1 MRLALLTLLLQH
13 STHGLVQPPRR
24 ASYALVAQ
32 AARTGKRQRVASWFR
47 RRRRRQNTA
56 SSETV
61 PLSQL
66 ERDSSLS
73 VTCWEAMI
81 GLEAPQ
87 TLADRR
93 LAFRVGKDAPW
104 TVVSV
109 DSSCSVAV
117 EIESCLERPAVD
129 ACVTYAN
136 EQVFEALM
144 DEKYSSA
151 AAVATRRLRISG
163 SLSVASASEP
173 LFDAVEAK
181 LRATRGVAIGGA
193 EASAARRAAAEAK
206 LDARLSDAA
215 VRPRIERWRARHLGT
230 DQQIASALLVL
241 GGALYVG
248 YCLAALEAS
257 DAVDVLPNTLYLA
270 SAVLWLLGSGA
281 LIQGSYSRDSVHQ
294 DDALHI

>member
-24 ASYALVAQ
+24 ASSALIAQ

-47 RRRRRQNTA
+47 RRRRQNTA
-56 SSETV
+56 SSEMV
-61 PLSQL
+61 PLSLL

-73 VTCWEAMI
+73 VTCWEAMA

-104 TVVSV
+104 TIVAV

-151 AAVATRRLRISG
+151 TAVATRRLRISG

-181 LRATRGVAIGGA
+181 LRATRAVAVGGA
-193 EASAARRAAAEAK
+193 EAAAARRAAAEAT
-206 LDARLSDAA
+206 LDARLRDAA
-215 VRPRIERWRARHLGT
+215 ARPRIERWRARHVGT
-230 DQQIASALLVL
+230 DQQV
-241 GGALYVG
+241 
-248 YCLAALEAS
+248 
-257 DAVDVLPNTLYLA
+257 AVCVHKINVCVDCVRRPQLRSTRRSQVRSSC
-270 SAVLWLLGSGA
+270 SAVSFT
-281 LIQGSYSRDSVHQ
+281 
-294 DDALHI
+294 

>member
-24 ASYALVAQ
+24 ASSALIAQ

-61 PLSQL
+61 AVSQL

-93 LAFRVGKDAPW
+93 LAFRVGKDAW
-104 TVVSV
+104 TIVSV
-109 DSSCSVAV
+109 DPSCSVAV
-117 EIESCLERPAVD
+117 EIESCLERPEVD
-129 ACVTYAN
+129 AAVTYAN

-181 LRATRGVAIGGA
+181 LRATRAVAVGGA
-193 EASAARRAAAEAK
+193 EAAAARRAAAEAT
-206 LDARLSDAA
+206 LDARLRDAA
-215 VRPRIERWRARHLGT
+215 ARPRFERWRARHVGT
-230 DQQIASALLVL
+230 DQQVAACVFTRAFCLLHASTTKLRYTHRSPVR
-241 GGALYVG
+241 
-248 YCLAALEAS
+248 CS
-257 DAVDVLPNTLYLA
+257 C
-270 SAVLWLLGSGA
+270 SAVSFT
-281 LIQGSYSRDSVHQ
+281 
-294 DDALHI
+294 

>member
-24 ASYALVAQ
+24 ASSAVIAQ

-104 TVVSV
+104 TLVTV

-129 ACVTYAN
+129 AAVTYAN

-173 LFDAVEAK
+173 LFDAVEVK
-181 LRATRGVAIGGA
+181 LRNTRAVAVGGA
-193 EASAARRAAAEAK
+193 EAAAARRAAAEAT
-206 LDARLSDAA
+206 LDARLRDAA
-215 VRPRIERWRARHLGT
+215 ARPRFERWRARHVST

-248 YCLAALEAS
+248 YCVAALEAS

-281 LIQGSYSRDSVHQ
+281 LIQGSYS
-294 DDALHI
+294 

>member
-1 MRLALLTLLLQH
+1 MTLVMLLLLWQH
-13 STHGLVQPPRR
+13 STHGLMQPPRR
-24 ASYALVAQ
+24 ASSIVIAQ

-47 RRRRRQNTA
+47 RRRRQPNTA

-66 ERDSSLS
+66 ERDASLS
-73 VTCWEAMI
+73 VTCWEAMA

-104 TVVSV
+104 TIVSV
-109 DSSCSVAV
+109 DPSRSVAV

-136 EQVFEALM
+136 EQVFQALM

-151 AAVATRRLRISG
+151 VAVATRRLRISG
-163 SLSVASASEP
+163 SMSIAQESEP

-181 LRATRGVAIGGA
+181 LRATRAVAVGGA
-193 EASAARRAAAEAK
+193 EAAAARRAAAEAT
-206 LDARLSDAA
+206 LDARLRDAA
-215 VRPRIERWRARHLGT
+215 ARQRFERWRARHVST

-248 YCLAALEAS
+248 YCVAALEAS

-281 LIQGSYSRDSVHQ
+281 LVQGSYS
-294 DDALHI
+294 

>member
-24 ASYALVAQ
+24 ASSALIAQ

-47 RRRRRQNTA
+47 RRRRQNTA

-66 ERDSSLS
+66 QRDSSLS

-81 GLEAPQ
+81 GLEAPR

-93 LAFRVGKDAPW
+93 LAFRVGTDAPW
-104 TVVSV
+104 TLVTV

-181 LRATRGVAIGGA
+181 LRATRGVAVGGA
-193 EASAARRAAAEAK
+193 EAAAARRAAAEAT
-206 LDARLSDAA
+206 LDARLRDAA
-215 VRPRIERWRARHLGT
+215 ARPRFERWRARHVGT
-230 DQQIASALLVL
+230 DQQVALRVHKICESTTKFRSTRRSRVRSL
-241 GGALYVG
+241 
-248 YCLAALEAS
+248 C
-257 DAVDVLPNTLYLA
+257 
-270 SAVLWLLGSGA
+270 SAVSFT
-281 LIQGSYSRDSVHQ
+281 
-294 DDALHI
+294 

>member
-24 ASYALVAQ
+24 ASSALIAQ

-47 RRRRRQNTA
+47 RRRRQQNTA
-56 SSETV
+56 SSETP

-66 ERDSSLS
+66 ERDASLS
-73 VTCWEAMI
+73 VTCWEAMA

-104 TVVSV
+104 TIVAV

-117 EIESCLERPAVD
+117 EIESCLEQPAVD
-129 ACVTYAN
+129 AAVTYAN

-151 AAVATRRLRISG
+151 VAVATRRLRISG
-163 SLSVASASEP
+163 SMSIAQESEP

-181 LRATRGVAIGGA
+181 LRATRAVAVGGA
-193 EASAARRAAAEAK
+193 EAAAARRAVAEAT
-206 LDARLSDAA
+206 LDARLRYAA
-215 VRPRIERWRARHLGT
+215 ARPWFERWRARHLGT
-230 DQQIASALLVL
+230 DQQAAARVNKSIFASTARIHNSDPHVGRECAARARRRPVRDLLLL
-241 GGALYVG
+241 GGRCGGL
-248 YCLAALEAS
+248 
-257 DAVDVLPNTLYLA
+257 D
-270 SAVLWLLGSGA
+270 
-281 LIQGSYSRDSVHQ
+281 
-294 DDALHI
+294 

>member
-1 MRLALLTLLLQH
+1 MTLVMLLLLWQQ
-13 STHGLVQPPRR
+13 STHALVQPPRR
-24 ASYALVAQ
+24 ASSALIAQ

-47 RRRRRQNTA
+47 RRRRQQNTA
-56 SSETV
+56 SSETP
-61 PLSQL
+61 PLSLL
-66 ERDSSLS
+66 ERDASLS
-73 VTCWEAMI
+73 VTCWEAMA

-104 TVVSV
+104 TLVTV

-117 EIESCLERPAVD
+117 EIESRLERPAVD

-181 LRATRGVAIGGA
+181 LRATRAVAVGGA
-193 EASAARRAAAEAK
+193 EAAAARRAAAEAT
-206 LDARLSDAA
+206 LDARLRDAA
-215 VRPRIERWRARHLGT
+215 ARPRFERWRARHVGT
-230 DQQIASALLVL
+230 DQQAAARVNKSIFASTARIHNSDPHVGRQCAARVRRCPVRDLLL
-241 GGALYVG
+241 RGGRCGGL
-248 YCLAALEAS
+248 
-257 DAVDVLPNTLYLA
+257 D
-270 SAVLWLLGSGA
+270 
-281 LIQGSYSRDSVHQ
+281 
-294 DDALHI
+294 

>member
-1 MRLALLTLLLQH
+1 MRLQLLTLLLQH
-13 STHGLVQPPRR
+13 STHGLMQPPRR
-24 ASYALVAQ
+24 ASSAVIAQ
-32 AARTGKRQRVASWFR
+32 AARTGKRHRVASWFR
-47 RRRRRQNTA
+47 RRRRQPNTA
-56 SSETV
+56 SSETP

-66 ERDSSLS
+66 ERDASLS
-73 VTCWEAMI
+73 VTCWEAMA

-104 TVVSV
+104 TIVTV

-151 AAVATRRLRISG
+151 VAVATRRLRISG
-163 SLSVASASEP
+163 SMSIAQESEP

-181 LRATRGVAIGGA
+181 LRATRAVAVGGA
-193 EASAARRAAAEAK
+193 EAAAARRAAAEAT
-206 LDARLSDAA
+206 LDARLRDAA
-215 VRPRIERWRARHLGT
+215 ARPRFERWRARHLGT
-230 DQQIASALLVL
+230 DQQVAVCVHQSIFASTARIHNSDPHVGRQCAARARRCPVRDLLLL
-241 GGALYVG
+241 GGRCGGL
-248 YCLAALEAS
+248 
-257 DAVDVLPNTLYLA
+257 D
-270 SAVLWLLGSGA
+270 
-281 LIQGSYSRDSVHQ
+281 
-294 DDALHI
+294 

>member
-1 MRLALLTLLLQH
+1 MRLQLLTLLLQH

-24 ASYALVAQ
+24 ASSAVIAQ

-47 RRRRRQNTA
+47 RRRRREYTA
-56 SSETV
+56 SSERP

-104 TVVSV
+104 TIVIV

-129 ACVTYAN
+129 AAVTYAN

-173 LFDAVEAK
+173 LFDAVEVK
-181 LRATRGVAIGGA
+181 LRNTRAVAVGGA
-193 EASAARRAAAEAK
+193 EAAAARSAAAEAT
-206 LDARLSDAA
+206 LDARLRDAA
-215 VRPRIERWRARHLGT
+215 ARPPFERWRARHVGT
-230 DQQIASALLVL
+230 DQQVALRVHKTCESTTKLRYTHRSPVR
-241 GGALYVG
+241 
-248 YCLAALEAS
+248 CS
-257 DAVDVLPNTLYLA
+257 C
-270 SAVLWLLGSGA
+270 SAVSFT
-281 LIQGSYSRDSVHQ
+281 
-294 DDALHI
+294 

>member
-1 MRLALLTLLLQH
+1 MTTLVMLLLLLQH

-61 PLSQL
+61 AVSQL

-104 TVVSV
+104 TLVTV

-117 EIESCLERPAVD
+117 EIESRLERPAVD

-181 LRATRGVAIGGA
+181 LRATRAVAVGGA
-193 EASAARRAAAEAK
+193 EAAAARRAAAEAT
-206 LDARLSDAA
+206 LDARLRDAA
-215 VRPRIERWRARHLGT
+215 ARPRFERWRARHVGT
-230 DQQIASALLVL
+230 DQQVAACVFTRAFCLLHASTTKLRYTHRSPVR
-241 GGALYVG
+241 
-248 YCLAALEAS
+248 CS
-257 DAVDVLPNTLYLA
+257 C
-270 SAVLWLLGSGA
+270 SAVSFT
-281 LIQGSYSRDSVHQ
+281 
-294 DDALHI
+294 

>member
-13 STHGLVQPPRR
+13 RTHGLMQPPRR
-24 ASYALVAQ
+24 ASSAVIAR

-47 RRRRRQNTA
+47 RRRRQPNTA

>member
-1 MRLALLTLLLQH
+1 MMRLALLTLLLQH

-24 ASYALVAQ
+24 ASSALIAQ

-56 SSETV
+56 SSETP

-73 VTCWEAMI
+73 VTCWEAMS

-87 TLADRR
+87 KLADRR

-104 TVVSV
+104 TIVTV

-173 LFDAVEAK
+173 LFDAVEVK
-181 LRATRGVAIGGA
+181 LRNTRAVAVGGA
-193 EASAARRAAAEAK
+193 EAAAARRAAAEAT
-206 LDARLSDAA
+206 LDSRLRDAA
-215 VRPRIERWRARHLGT
+215 ARPRFERWRARHVGT
-230 DQQIASALLVL
+230 DQQV
-241 GGALYVG
+241 
-248 YCLAALEAS
+248 
-257 DAVDVLPNTLYLA
+257 AVCVHKINICVDCACRSQLRSTRRSPA
-270 SAVLWLLGSGA
+270 RCSCSAVSFT
-281 LIQGSYSRDSVHQ
+281 
-294 DDALHI
+294 

>member
-1 MRLALLTLLLQH
+1 
-13 STHGLVQPPRR
+13 
-24 ASYALVAQ
+24 
-32 AARTGKRQRVASWFR
+32 
-47 RRRRRQNTA
+47 
-56 SSETV
+56 
-61 PLSQL
+61 
-66 ERDSSLS
+66 
-73 VTCWEAMI
+73 MI
-81 GLEAPQ
+81 GLEAPR

-93 LAFRVGKDAPW
+93 LAFRVGTDAPW
-104 TVVSV
+104 TLVTV

-181 LRATRGVAIGGA
+181 LRATRGVAVGGA
-193 EASAARRAAAEAK
+193 EAAAARRAAAEAT
-206 LDARLSDAA
+206 LDARLRDAA

-248 YCLAALEAS
+248 YCVAALEAS

>member
-24 ASYALVAQ
+24 ASSALVAQ
-32 AARTGKRQRVASWFR
+32 ALRTGKRQRVASWFR
-47 RRRRRQNTA
+47 RRRRQNNA
-56 SSETV
+56 SCETV

-104 TVVSV
+104 TIVTV

-117 EIESCLERPAVD
+117 EIESCLEQPAVD
-129 ACVTYAN
+129 VAVIYAN

-173 LFDAVEAK
+173 LFDAVEVK
-181 LRATRGVAIGGA
+181 LRKTRAVAAGGA
-193 EASAARRAAAEAK
+193 EVAAARRAAAEAT
-206 LDARLSDAA
+206 LDARLRDAA
-215 VRPRIERWRARHLGT
+215 ARPWVERWRARHVGT
-230 DQQIASALLVL
+230 DQQVAVRVNQSIFASTARIHNSDPRVGRQRAARARRCPVRDLLL
-241 GGALYVG
+241 RGG
-248 YCLAALEAS
+248 
-257 DAVDVLPNTLYLA
+257 
-270 SAVLWLLGSGA
+270 
-281 LIQGSYSRDSVHQ
+281 R
-294 DDALHI
+294 

>member
-24 ASYALVAQ
+24 ASSALIAQ

-47 RRRRRQNTA
+47 RRRRRPNTA

-66 ERDSSLS
+66 ERDASLS
-73 VTCWEAMI
+73 VTCWEAMA

-104 TVVSV
+104 TIVSV
-109 DSSCSVAV
+109 DPSRSVAV

-136 EQVFEALM
+136 EQVFQALM

-151 AAVATRRLRISG
+151 VAVATRRLRISG
-163 SLSVASASEP
+163 SMSIAQESEP

-181 LRATRGVAIGGA
+181 LRATRAVAVGGA
-193 EASAARRAAAEAK
+193 EAAAARRAAAEAT
-206 LDARLSDAA
+206 LDARLRDAA
-215 VRPRIERWRARHLGT
+215 ARQRFERWRARHVST

-248 YCLAALEAS
+248 YCVAALEAS

-281 LIQGSYSRDSVHQ
+281 LVQGSYS
-294 DDALHI
+294 

>member
-13 STHGLVQPPRR
+13 STHGLVQPSRR
-24 ASYALVAQ
+24 ASSALVAQ

-47 RRRRRQNTA
+47 RRRRQNTA
-56 SSETV
+56 SSETP

-66 ERDSSLS
+66 ERDASLS
-73 VTCWEAMI
+73 VTCWEAMA

-104 TVVSV
+104 TIVAV

-163 SLSVASASEP
+163 SMSFAQESEP

-181 LRATRGVAIGGA
+181 LRATRAVAVGGA
-193 EASAARRAAAEAK
+193 EAAAARRAAAEAT
-206 LDARLSDAA
+206 LDARLRDAA
-215 VRPRIERWRARHLGT
+215 ARPWFERWRARHVGT
-230 DQQIASALLVL
+230 DQQVAVRVNQSIFASTARIHNSDPRVGRQRAARARRCPVRDLLL
-241 GGALYVG
+241 RGGRCGGL
-248 YCLAALEAS
+248 
-257 DAVDVLPNTLYLA
+257 D
-270 SAVLWLLGSGA
+270 
-281 LIQGSYSRDSVHQ
+281 
-294 DDALHI
+294 

>member
-93 LAFRVGKDAPW
+93 LAFRVGKDAW
-104 TVVSV
+104 TIVTV
-109 DSSCSVAV
+109 DSACSVAV

-129 ACVTYAN
+129 AAVTYAN

-173 LFDAVEAK
+173 LFDAVEVK
-181 LRATRGVAIGGA
+181 LRNTRAVAVGGA
-193 EASAARRAAAEAK
+193 EAAAARRAAAEAT
-206 LDARLSDAA
+206 LDARLRDAA
-215 VRPRIERWRARHLGT
+215 ARPRFERWRARHVGT
-230 DQQIASALLVL
+230 DQQVAARVL
-241 GGALYVG
+241 IRAF
-248 YCLAALEAS
+248 S
-257 DAVDVLPNTLYLA
+257 PTRVDHKTQIHA
-270 SAVLWLLGSGA
+270 
-281 LIQGSYSRDSVHQ
+281 
-294 DDALHI
+294 

>member
-13 STHGLVQPPRR
+13 STHGLMQPPRR
-24 ASYALVAQ
+24 TSSALIAQ

-47 RRRRRQNTA
+47 RRRRQPNTEP
-56 SSETV
+56 SETP

-66 ERDSSLS
+66 ERDASLS

-104 TVVSV
+104 TLVTV

-281 LIQGSYSRDSVHQ
+281 LIQGSYS
-294 DDALHI
+294 

>member
-1 MRLALLTLLLQH
+1 MMLVMLLLLWQH

-24 ASYALVAQ
+24 ASSALIAQ
-32 AARTGKRQRVASWFR
+32 AARTGKRQRVANWFR
-47 RRRRRQNTA
+47 RRRRQNIEP
-56 SSETV
+56 SERP

-104 TVVSV
+104 TIVAV

-117 EIESCLERPAVD
+117 EIESCLEQPAVD

-163 SLSVASASEP
+163 SLSVASGSEP
-173 LFDAVEAK
+173 LFDAVEVK
-181 LRATRGVAIGGA
+181 LRATRAIAVGGA
-193 EASAARRAAAEAK
+193 EAAAARRAVAEAT
-206 LDARLSDAA
+206 LDARLRDATA
-215 VRPRIERWRARHLGT
+215 RPRFERWRARHVGT
-230 DQQIASALLVL
+230 DQQVAARVHKSIFAWTARIHNSDPRVGRECAPRARQCPLRDLLL
-241 GGALYVG
+241 GGG
-248 YCLAALEAS
+248 RCGGH
-257 DAVDVLPNTLYLA
+257 D
-270 SAVLWLLGSGA
+270 
-281 LIQGSYSRDSVHQ
+281 
-294 DDALHI
+294 

>member
-1 MRLALLTLLLQH
+1 MRLALLTQLLQH

-24 ASYALVAQ
+24 ASSAVIAQ
-32 AARTGKRQRVASWFR
+32 ALRTGKRQRVASWFR
-47 RRRRRQNTA
+47 RRRRRQNNA

-104 TVVSV
+104 TIVSV
-109 DSSCSVAV
+109 DSSCRVAV

-136 EQVFEALM
+136 ERVFEALM

-173 LFDAVEAK
+173 LFDAVEVK
-181 LRATRGVAIGGA
+181 LRNTRAVAVGGA
-193 EASAARRAAAEAK
+193 EAAAARRAAAEAT
-206 LDARLSDAA
+206 LDARLRDAA
-215 VRPRIERWRARHLGT
+215 ARPWFERWRARHVGT
-230 DQQIASALLVL
+230 DQQV
-241 GGALYVG
+241 
-248 YCLAALEAS
+248 
-257 DAVDVLPNTLYLA
+257 AVCVHKINICVDCARRPQLRSTRRSRVRCSC
-270 SAVLWLLGSGA
+270 SAVSFT
-281 LIQGSYSRDSVHQ
+281 
-294 DDALHI
+294 